1 MTSMCA
7 INRPI
12 SLESHK
18 RSTNGLKHGEKSG
31 ENFSCNQSPPP
42 HHLRTPPLTDSPTSY
57 VQFLCI
63 ASLQKNAQEILCGS
77 PPRLVINHVWPCLEA
92 PFHALDT
99 TQNNRYS
106 LFLHCGAQNVIPTT
120 HLFENQPPL
129 QSVIWDAHQPG
140 HLTIR
145 LKQTRAC

>member
-1 MTSMCA
+1 MTSMLCHQSTDLPRIPQAQYKRFEARGEIRREFLLQSITSSPSPENPSPDWQPNQLCA
-7 INRPI
+7 V
-12 SLESHK
+12 SLHCK
-18 RSTNGLKHGEKSG
+18 
-31 ENFSCNQSPPP
+31 F
-42 HHLRTPPLTDSPTSY
+42 
-57 VQFLCI
+57 
-63 ASLQKNAQEILCGS
+63 AKNAQEILCGS

-99 TQNNRYS
+99 SQNNRYS

-129 QSVIWDAHQPG
+129 QSVIWDAYQPG